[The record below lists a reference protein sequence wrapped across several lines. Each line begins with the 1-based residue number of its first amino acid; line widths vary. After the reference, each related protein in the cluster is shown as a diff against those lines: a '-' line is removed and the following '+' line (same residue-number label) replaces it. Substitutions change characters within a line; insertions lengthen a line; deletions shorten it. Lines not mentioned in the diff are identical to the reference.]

1 MRDINILVVARDQ
14 ALIEAAKESFAPLGY
29 QVVPAHGISLGL
41 FLAQK
46 NFPALILCQPEL
58 QDSDGDTFLAEIKL
72 DAELIPIPFVF
83 VDHKDSQHLD
93 KDKAL
98 AAGACSIEKLSADGK
113 LDVSRLIPLIER
125 RLLTKTK
132 RQEHSPE

>member
-1 MRDINILVVARDQ
+1 MAKDQ

-29 QVVPAHGISLGL
+29 QVVPAHGMSLGQ

-58 QDSDGDTFLAEIKL
+58 QDGDGDSFLAEIKL

-83 VDHKDSQHLD
+83 IDHENSVLLD

-113 LDVSRLIPLIER
+113 LDVTRLLPLIKR
-125 RLLTKTK
+125 RLLTKTT